1 MRHEFNEV
9 LDNYLLEKSRK
20 VDSTFYTYDLIN
32 RVIPRQI
39 NDFLQHD
46 DLLVQGS
53 VGRGNRTPFPWI
65 SMLNRNITTTTQ
77 QGLYMVFLFKK
88 DMSGFYLTL
97 NQGITYFEKKF
108 GANKFEMVRRMV
120 DYYQTQIDEGKYSF
134 EPISLGAKKT
144 EIGYGYEQA
153 TIISFYYE
161 KDRYNLADLQFG
173 LQEILKI
180 YDEIY
185 LHMQSRSYDDVI
197 DQVLDEGRDF
207 TDLYSAIKEAEDFLY
222 QNPSNLYDMRRIL
235 VEEPPYEK
243 QSRKYTKISTP
254 VIRKVDYVKR
264 AHKDAETGYLG
275 EQLVLRF
282 EEERLRKLGLE
293 DYLPKVQQVSIVS
306 DTYGFDLESYTKN
319 EAGEI
324 LKIFIEVK
332 TTSSKVDTEFYV
344 SKNEINRSKEL
355 DERFWIYRVYDC
367 YASNPKFYRAQGSI
381 DKNFELDPVT
391 FMAKYRFPKK
401 TTLSK

>member
-9 LDNYLLEKSRK
+9 LNNYLLEKSRK

-39 NDFLQHD
+39 NDFLQRD
-46 DLLVQGS
+46 DLLIQGS

-108 GANKFEMVRRMV
+108 GVKKFEMARRMV
-120 DYYQTQIDEGKYSF
+120 DYYQTQIDVGNYSF
-134 EPISLGAKKT
+134 EPISLGAKRS

-153 TIISFYYE
+153 TIISLYYE
-161 KDRYNLADLQFG
+161 LDRFDEAELQYG

-185 LHMQSRSYDDVI
+185 HHMQSRSYDDVI

-207 TDLYSAIKEAEDFLY
+207 TDLFSAIKEAEDFLY

-243 QSRKYTKISTP
+243 QSKKYTKISTP
-254 VIRKVDYVKR
+254 VIRKVDYVKK
-264 AHKDAETGYLG
+264 AQKDAETGYLG

-306 DTYGFDLESYTKN
+306 DTYGFDLESYTRDK
-319 EAGEI
+319 GGKVH
-324 LKIFIEVK
+324 KIFIEVK

-344 SKNEINRSKEL
+344 TQNEIKKSIEL
-355 DERFWIYRVYDC
+355 KDNFWIYRVYDC
-367 YASNPKFYRAQGSI
+367 YASEPKFYRAQGPI
-381 DKNFELDPVT
+381 EQNFDLDPVT
-391 FMAKYRFPKK
+391 FLAKYKFPKQIEA
-401 TTLSK
+401 